1 MTKNVLTKEEIRD
14 LLHDRLDVL
23 VDRMYSD
30 DFKLDL
36 DSQASYEF
44 ATLTLEGHR
53 EYYELNSYQ
62 AIHETIIMTGDAD
75 SDTKVYNEF
84 ETRSKIIYRYQLE
97 GSELVEKDEVHY
109 EGDFNRKVNINP
121 MIWKSTK

>member
-44 ATLTLEGHR
+44 ATLILEGHR

-62 AIHETIIMTGDAD
+62 AIQEMIIMTGDAD

-84 ETRSKIIYRYQLE
+84 ETRRKIIYRYQLD

-109 EGDFNRKVNINP
+109 ESGFNRKVNIKP
-121 MIWKSTK
+121 MTWKLTK

>member
-14 LLHDRLDVL
+14 LLHNRLDVL

-44 ATLTLEGHR
+44 ATLILEGHR
-53 EYYELNSYQ
+53 EYYELNSYR
-62 AIHETIIMTGDAD
+62 AIHETIIITGDAD
-75 SDTKVYNEF
+75 SDTKAYNEF
-84 ETRSKIIYRYQLE
+84 ETRSKITYRYQLD
-97 GSELVEKDEVHY
+97 GSELVEKDEIHY
-109 EGDFNRKVNINP
+109 ESDYNRKVNIKP
-121 MIWKSTK
+121 MTWKLTK

>member
-44 ATLTLEGHR
+44 ATLILEGHR

-62 AIHETIIMTGDAD
+62 AIQEMIIMTGDAD

-84 ETRSKIIYRYQLE
+84 ETRRKIIYRYQLD

-109 EGDFNRKVNINP
+109 ESDFNRKVNINP
-121 MIWKSTK
+121 MTWKLTK

>member
-1 MTKNVLTKEEIRD
+1 MTKNVLTKEEIRA
-14 LLHDRLDVL
+14 LLHKRLDVL
-23 VDRMYSD
+23 VDRMYND

-44 ATLTLEGHR
+44 ASLTLEGHK

-62 AIHETIIMTGDAD
+62 AIHEMIVMTGDAD

-84 ETRSKIIYRYQLE
+84 ETRRKVIYRYQQD
-97 GSELVEKDEVHY
+97 GSELVEQDEVHY
-109 EGDFNRKVNINP
+109 ESDFNHEASMDP
-121 MIWKSTK
+121 MTWKLTK

>member
-44 ATLTLEGHR
+44 ATLILEGHR

-62 AIHETIIMTGDAD
+62 AIQEMITMTGDAD
-75 SDTKVYNEF
+75 SDTKVYHEF
-84 ETRSKIIYRYQLE
+84 EARRKIIYRYQLD

-109 EGDFNRKVNINP
+109 ESDFNRKVNIKP
-121 MIWKSTK
+121 MTWKLTK